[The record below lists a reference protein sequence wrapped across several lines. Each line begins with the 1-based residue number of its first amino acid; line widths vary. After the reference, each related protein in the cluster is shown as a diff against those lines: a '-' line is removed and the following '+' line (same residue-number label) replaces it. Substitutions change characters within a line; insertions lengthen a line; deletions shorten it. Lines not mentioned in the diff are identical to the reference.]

1 MKSLFSLV
9 LVHVLGK
16 LGRRG
21 MEGEWKDR
29 LGVLLS
35 QAVNL
40 EHSAFYFY
48 LAAGTHFDSPKLSLL
63 NLRDFF
69 YKESD
74 SELKHARIVIEFM
87 NQRSLNLKLDGIITE
102 DPKSLSVVDVFD
114 MAEKFEQKVLDHYA
128 MISKEADNAGDCT
141 TTQFIDFFLDKQ
153 VREVKAFHDLAMN
166 ARRASGPLG
175 EFLFDQSFK
184 K

>member
-1 MKSLFSLV
+1 
-9 LVHVLGK
+9 
-16 LGRRG
+16 
-21 MEGEWKDR
+21 MEGEWKEK

-48 LAAGTHFDSPKLSLL
+48 LAVGAHFDSPELSLL

-69 YKESD
+69 YRESD
-74 SELKHARIVIEFM
+74 DELKHAKIVIEFM
-87 NQRSLNLKLDGIITE
+87 NQRGIKLSLDKITTE
-102 DPKSLSVVDVFD
+102 DPRSLSVVDVFSI
-114 MAEKFEQKVLDHYA
+114 AEKFEQKVLDHYV
-128 MISKEADNAGDCT
+128 MISNEASKVGDCT

-153 VREVKAFHDLAMN
+153 VKEVKAFHDLTMN
-166 ARRASGPLG
+166 ARRTSGSLG